1 VVRERCKETQAAQR
15 ERYQE
20 LLGELRTIIPGVQV
34 LFAFL
39 LTAPFSARFHLLDGA
54 GHTTYF
60 VSVTATA
67 LATIVLMTPAA
78 LHRLAPR
85 ADRSV
90 RIRVGVRLTIAGMV
104 LLATA
109 VATALFVVTR
119 FVFESEVAGA
129 VVASTVVLAALTMW
143 FAFPLAM
150 RRRSNAP

>member
-1 VVRERCKETQAAQR
+1 MVRERCKETEAAQR

-39 LTAPFSARFHLLDGA
+39 LTAPFSARFHLLDGT
-54 GHTTYF
+54 GHNTYF
-60 VSVTATA
+60 VSLTVTA

-85 ADRSV
+85 AERAA

-119 FVFESEVAGA
+119 FVFESAVAGA
-129 VVASTVVLAALTMW
+129 VVASAVAFAAFTMW
-143 FAFPLAM
+143 FVFPLFV
-150 RRRSNAP
+150 RQRGNAP